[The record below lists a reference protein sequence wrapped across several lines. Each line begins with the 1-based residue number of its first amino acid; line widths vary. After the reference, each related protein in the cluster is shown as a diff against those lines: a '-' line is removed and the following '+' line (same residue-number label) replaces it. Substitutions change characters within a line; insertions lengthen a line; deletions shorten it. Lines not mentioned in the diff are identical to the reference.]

1 MRDSIQAN
9 TFWGPFA
16 LSEMMAIAVAA
27 GRANSLLIDGVL
39 SGLKWSGSNVTYSF
53 PAQAVFYGSGYGSGE
68 PQNNFEPLNDLQIAV
83 ARSIFGMISATTN
96 LTLTEIEE
104 TASTHADIRLAMS
117 GAAEIGW
124 TYTLDEAGAGGDSWF
139 SNSSGRYNAPVIG
152 DFAFWTFLHEI
163 AHTLGLK
170 HAHEDGVFGRVPVDL
185 DSMEFS
191 VTTYRSFVGAAGAR
205 VENEPWG
212 YAQSLMIGDI
222 AALQHM
228 YGANFSA
235 RAGPTTYRWDNKTGQ
250 AFIDGVGQGLPGG
263 NRIFSTVWDGG
274 GIDTYDFANY
284 RTDLSV
290 DLRPGH
296 WSTLSTGQ
304 LAYLGGFRLARGNV
318 ANALLYQDDPR
329 SLIENATGGNG
340 DDRIV
345 GNSADNHLIGRRG
358 KDRLSGFEGADTL
371 NGGQDNDVLRGGEG
385 RDVFIFNTPP
395 SAKRNR
401 DAISD
406 FDVRD
411 DSIYLDNAVF
421 RSLGTGSAHHPQ
433 KLKNAFFSIG
443 EEARDNN
450 DFIIFNKKDKV
461 LFYDPDGSGPRSAVP
476 IVTFSKELK
485 LTSHDIFVV

>member
-1 MRDSIQAN
+1 
-9 TFWGPFA
+9 
-16 LSEMMAIAVAA
+16 MATAVAA
-27 GRANSLLIDGVL
+27 VRTNSPLIDGVL
-39 SGLKWSGSNVTYSF
+39 SGLQWNGLNVTYSF
-53 PAQAVFYGSGYGSGE
+53 PAQAIFYGSGYGSGE
-68 PQNNFEPLNDLQIAV
+68 PQNNFAPMNELQIVV
-83 ARSIFGMISATTN
+83 ARSIFRMISATTN

-139 SNSSGRYNAPVIG
+139 NSTNGRYHAPVIG
-152 DFAFWTFLHEI
+152 NFAFWTFLHEV

-170 HAHEDGVFGRVPVDL
+170 HAHEDGIFGRVPVDL

-212 YAQSLMIGDI
+212 YAQSLMMGDI

-228 YGANFSA
+228 YGANFSD

-274 GIDTYDFANY
+274 GTDTYDCANY
-284 RTDLSV
+284 RSDLSI

-304 LAYLGGFRLARGNV
+304 LAYLGGFRFARGNV
-318 ANALLYQDDPR
+318 ANTLLYQDDPR
-329 SLIENATGGNG
+329 SLIENATGGYG

-345 GNSADNHLIGRRG
+345 GNSTGNHLIGRQG
-358 KDRLSGFEGADTL
+358 KDRLW
-371 NGGQDNDVLRGGEG
+371 VRGRGYPQW
-385 RDVFIFNTPP
+385 R
-395 SAKRNR
+395 A
-401 DAISD
+401 
-406 FDVRD
+406 
-411 DSIYLDNAVF
+411 
-421 RSLGTGSAHHPQ
+421 RS
-433 KLKNAFFSIG
+433 
-443 EEARDNN
+443 
-450 DFIIFNKKDKV
+450 
-461 LFYDPDGSGPRSAVP
+461 
-476 IVTFSKELK
+476 
-485 LTSHDIFVV
+485 

>member
-1 MRDSIQAN
+1 
-9 TFWGPFA
+9 
-16 LSEMMAIAVAA
+16 MMATAVAA
-27 GRANSLLIDGVL
+27 VRTNSPLIDGVL
-39 SGLKWSGSNVTYSF
+39 SGLQWNGLNVTYSF
-53 PAQAVFYGSGYGSGE
+53 PAQAIFYGSGYGSGE
-68 PQNNFEPLNDLQIAV
+68 PQNNFEPMNELQSVV
-83 ARSIFGMISATTN
+83 ARSIFRMISAATN

-124 TYTLDEAGAGGDSWF
+124 TYTLDEAGAGGDAWF
-139 SNSSGRYNAPVIG
+139 NSTNGRYLAPVIG
-152 DFAFWTFLHEI
+152 NFAFWTFLHEV

-228 YGANFSA
+228 YGANFSTH
-235 RAGPTTYRWDNKTGQ
+235 AGPTTYRWDNKTGQ

-274 GIDTYDFANY
+274 GIDTYDCANY

-290 DLRPGH
+290 DLRPGQ
-296 WSTLSTGQ
+296 WSTLSTEQ

-318 ANALLYQDDPR
+318 ANALLYQGDSR
-329 SLIENATGGNG
+329 SLIENATGGDG

-345 GNSADNHLIGRRG
+345 GNSAGNYLIGRRG
-358 KDRLSGFEGADTL
+358 EDRLLGFEGADTL
-371 NGGQDNDVLRGGEG
+371 SGGQDHDVLRGGEG
-385 RDVFIFNTPP
+385 RDIFIFNTTP

-401 DAISD
+401 DVISD

-421 RSLGTGSAHHPQ
+421 RSLGPGSVHHPQ
-433 KLKNAFFSIG
+433 KLKKAFFCMG
-443 EEARDNN
+443 EEARDRN
-450 DFIIFNKKDKV
+450 DFIVYNKEDKV
-461 LFYDPDGSGPRSAVP
+461 LLYDVDGSGPRSAVP
-476 IVTFSKELK
+476 IVTFAKELK
-485 LTSHDIFVV
+485 ITSHDFFVV

>member
-1 MRDSIQAN
+1 
-9 TFWGPFA
+9 
-16 LSEMMAIAVAA
+16 MMATAVAA
-27 GRANSLLIDGVL
+27 VRTNSPLIDGVL
-39 SGLKWSGSNVTYSF
+39 SGLQWNGSTVTYSF
-53 PAQAVFYGSGYGSGE
+53 PAQAIFYGSGYGSGE
-68 PQNNFEPLNDLQIAV
+68 PQNNFAPMNELQSVV
-83 ARSIFGMISATTN
+83 ARSIFRMISATTN

-139 SNSSGRYNAPVIG
+139 NSTNGRYHAPVIG
-152 DFAFWTFLHEI
+152 NFAFWTFLHEV

-170 HAHEDGVFGRVPVDL
+170 HAHEDGIFGRVPVDL

-212 YAQSLMIGDI
+212 YAQSLMMGDI

-228 YGANFSA
+228 YGANFSD

-274 GIDTYDFANY
+274 GIDTYDCANY
-284 RTDLSV
+284 RSDLSV

-304 LAYLGGFRLARGNV
+304 LAYLGGFRFARGNV
-318 ANALLYQDDPR
+318 ANTLLYQDDPR
-329 SLIENATGGNG
+329 SLIENATGGYG

-345 GNSADNHLIGRRG
+345 GNSTGNHLTGRQG

-371 NGGQDNDVLRGGEG
+371 NGGQDHDVLRGGEG
-385 RDVFIFNTPP
+385 RDVFVFNTTP

-401 DAISD
+401 DAIPD
-406 FDVRD
+406 FDGRD
-411 DSIYLDNAVF
+411 DSLYLDNAVF
-421 RSLGTGSAHHPQ
+421 KSLGTGSAHHPQ
-433 KLKNAFFSIG
+433 KLKKASFFIG
-443 EEARDNN
+443 EEARDRD
-450 DFIIFNKKDKV
+450 DFIVYNKENKV
-461 LFYDPDGSGPRSAVP
+461 LLYDSDGSGPSSAVP

-485 LTSHDIFVV
+485 ITSYDIFVV